1 LPKERDIGSVA
12 GCREAR
18 NFEAQRNHLSKRSSF
33 AQGWRRLGSIYGR
46 EHDAADR
53 SRYPLAID
61 QDSSTPINFAE
72 SINFSPFQKIRT
84 HQLFARIASSSS
96 FLR

>member
-1 LPKERDIGSVA
+1 M
-12 GCREAR
+12 
-18 NFEAQRNHLSKRSSF
+18 
-33 AQGWRRLGSIYGR
+33 

-53 SRYPLAID
+53 SRYQLAID

-84 HQLFARIASSSS
+84 HRRFDAQPLDLSEYSAESVGNGFSANQMLERVRNSNRRWICQQPDQHEGDSSSS
-96 FLR
+96 SRS